1 MSYEKRTIN
10 DMKTKLLL
18 LFLMLF
24 HTLLFAQRAGY
35 WQQAVD
41 YKMNIDVDEKKYQYQ
56 GKMALKY
63 TNNSNQTLGKVY
75 FHLYFNAFQPGS
87 MMDYRLAHIADPDPR
102 MTSNLGTTE
111 NPKIQSRI
119 ATLTPEQIGY
129 QRIQSLTMNGQPTT
143 FKEDGTILEVVLPTG
158 IQSGETVTFDMNW
171 EAQVPEQIRRSGRN
185 SKEGV
190 ALSMT
195 QWYPKMAHFDEFG
208 WHLDEYVAREFVAPF
223 GNFDVTLHLHKD
235 YVVGSS
241 GVLQNPTEVKGYNKK
256 AQVVSSNGKASW
268 HFKAENIHDFAWAAD
283 PKFVVDST
291 KSTGGVSVYT
301 VYLPTNKQVK
311 ENWKTAQR
319 LAAEFFDFCAERF
332 GAYPWPTYTIVQGGD
347 GGMEYGTATLV
358 TGGRDIQSL
367 VGVIFHEAAHSWY
380 QHLFGINETV
390 DEWFDEGFTSYIEE
404 LGFQSLF
411 EKRGQ
416 LDTNL
421 VIGAYRAYYKLA
433 LSGKEEPM
441 SLLADYYDTN
451 YGYSQQAY
459 NKGQVF
465 AQQLGYI
472 IGQQNLDKTFLKFYE
487 LWKFKHPTPN
497 DFKRVAEEVSGINL
511 KWYFNLFVNTTR
523 TIDYAIERVA
533 DNEITLRNK
542 SNLAMP
548 IDLLVEYEDGTKEL
562 FYIPLR
568 EMRGEKPA
576 ESFSMYNGVPRTISE
591 DWFWTKPSYTLPT
604 NKKPVKV
611 QIDPSLR
618 LADIESADNNW
629 VK

>member
-1 MSYEKRTIN
+1 
-10 DMKTKLLL
+10 MKTKLLL
-18 LFLMLF
+18 FFFLLS
-24 HTLLFAQRAGY
+24 HTVLWAQRAGY

-41 YKMNIDVDEKKYQYQ
+41 YRMDIDVDIKNYQYQ
-56 GKMALKY
+56 GEMVLKY
-63 TNNSNQTLGKVY
+63 TNNSPQALEKVY

-87 MMDYRLAHIADPDPR
+87 MMDHRLAHIPDPDPR
-102 MTSNLGTTE
+102 MTIRTGTAERPTTT
-111 NPKIQSRI
+111 SRI
-119 ATLTPEQIGY
+119 AKLKPAQIGY
-129 QRIQSLTMNGQPTT
+129 QHIQSLTMNGQATT
-143 FKEDGTILEVVLPTG
+143 FQVDGTLLEVTLPAPIG
-158 IQSGETVTFDMNW
+158 SGETVNFDMRW
-171 EAQVPEQIRRSGRN
+171 DAQVPEQIRRSGRN
-185 SKEGV
+185 SAEGV

-223 GNFDVTLHLHKD
+223 GNFDVTLHLPKD

-241 GVLQNPTEVKGYNKK
+241 GVLQNPHEVKGYDQN
-256 AQVVSSNGKASW
+256 AQVRAPKGKATW

-291 KSTGGVSVYT
+291 KTAAGVTVYT
-301 VYLPTNKQVK
+301 VYLPVDKQVV
-311 ENWKTAQR
+311 ENWKTAQE
-319 LAAEFFDFCAERF
+319 LAADFFDFCADRF
-332 GAYPWPTYTIVQGGD
+332 GPYPWPTYTIVQGGD

-358 TGGRDIQSL
+358 TGGRNIKSL

-404 LGFQSLF
+404 LGFQALF
-411 EKRGQ
+411 EKRGE
-416 LDTNL
+416 LASNP
-421 VIGAYRAYYKLA
+421 VINAYRAYYKLA

-441 SLLADYYDTN
+441 SLLADYYNTN
-451 YGYSQQAY
+451 YGYSHQAY

-465 AQQLGYI
+465 VQQLGYI
-472 IGQQNLDKTFLKFYE
+472 IGQENLDRTFLQFYD

-523 TIDYAIERVA
+523 TIDYAIANVTTK
-533 DNEITLRNK
+533 EITLRNK

-548 IDLLVEYEDGTKEL
+548 IDLLVEYEDGTSEL

-576 ESFSMYNGVPRTISE
+576 ESFKIYDGVQRTISP
-591 DWFWTKPSYTLPT
+591 DWFWTKPTYTLPIP
-604 NKKPVKV
+604 KKAVRV

-618 LADIESADNNW
+618 LADIEAADNSW
-629 VK
+629 TK

>member
-1 MSYEKRTIN
+1 
-10 DMKTKLLL
+10 MKTKLVLSFLL
-18 LFLMLF
+18 LF
-24 HTLLFAQRAGY
+24 HTFLFAQRAGY

-41 YKMNIDVDEKKYQYQ
+41 YKMDIDVDEKNYQYQ
-56 GKMALKY
+56 GKMVLKY
-63 TNNSNQTLGKVY
+63 TNNSNQALEKVY

-87 MMDYRLAHIADPDPR
+87 MMDYRLSNIADPDPR
-102 MTSNLGTTE
+102 MTTNIGTLE
-111 NPKIQSRI
+111 KPAFQSRI
-119 ATLTPEQIGY
+119 ATLTPEQVGY
-129 QRIQSLTMNGQPTT
+129 QHIQSLSMNGQPTS
-143 FKEDGTILEVVLPTG
+143 FKDDGTILEVTLPTA
-158 IQSGETVTFDMNW
+158 IQSGETVTFDMSW
-171 EAQVPEQIRRSGRN
+171 KAQVPEQIRRSGRN

-208 WHLDEYVAREFVAPF
+208 WHLDEYVAREFIAPF
-223 GNFDVTLHLHKD
+223 GNFDVTLHLNKD

-241 GVLQNPTEVKGYNKK
+241 GVLQNPTEVKGYDKRAK
-256 AQVVSSNGKASW
+256 VISSDGKAAW
-268 HFKAENIHDFAWAAD
+268 HYKAENIHDFAWAAD

-291 KSTGGVSVYT
+291 KSKGGVSVYT

-311 ENWKTAQR
+311 ENWKIAQG
-319 LAAEFFDFCAERF
+319 LAADFFDFCAERF

-358 TGGRDIQSL
+358 TGGRNIQSL

-411 EKRGQ
+411 EKRGS
-416 LDTNL
+416 LDTNP

-497 DFKRVAEEVSGINL
+497 DFKRVAEDISGINL

-523 TIDYAIERVA
+523 TIDYAIENVT
-533 DNEITLRNK
+533 DNEITLVNK

-548 IDLLVEYEDGTKEL
+548 IDLLVEYEDGEKEL

-568 EMRGEKPA
+568 EMRGEKPT
-576 ESFSMYNGVPRTISE
+576 ESFAIYEGVQRTVSE
-591 DWFWTKPSYTLPT
+591 DWFWTKPSYTLPV

-618 LADIESADNNW
+618 LADIESADNSW
-629 VK
+629 